1 MTKINF
7 TNISEDILWKIIRI
21 NVKAVNVKANELRV
35 KAVNVKANE
44 LRGTNE
50 KAKMITNLIIDRYH
64 KTMLLIWNSDFCHT
78 KYTSYS
84 HQMLKKNMYA
94 AANRELAYHATGG
107 LTDYA
112 WVGNLMKSHL
122 GRIIHILETT
132 WNALNNYEQ
141 WFAEFNGNKETKDG
155 I

>member
-1 MTKINF
+1 MTNIDF
-7 TNISEDILWKIIRI
+7 TQISEDILWKILRI
-21 NVKAVNVKANELRV
+21 NV

-64 KTMLLIWNSDFCHT
+64 KTMLFIWNGDFRHT
-78 KYTSYS
+78 PYTSYS
-84 HQMLKKNMYA
+84 HQMLKKNIYS
-94 AANRELAYHATGG
+94 AANRELAFNDTGD
-107 LTDYA
+107 LTEYA

-132 WNALNNYEQ
+132 WKALNNYEQ

>member
-21 NVKAVNVKANELRV
+21 NVKAVNVKANELR
-35 KAVNVKANE
+35 E
-44 LRGTNE
+44 QDE
-50 KAKMITNLIIDRYH
+50 KAKMIANLIINRYH
-64 KTMLLIWNSDFCHT
+64 QTMLLIWNSDFCHT

-107 LTDYA
+107 LTEYA

-132 WNALNNYEQ
+132 WNALNNYEK
-141 WFAEFNGNKETKDG
+141 WFAEYNGKKETTENG

>member
-1 MTKINF
+1 MTDINF
-7 TNISEDILWKIIRI
+7 TDIPEDFLWKIIRI
-21 NVKAVNVKANELRV
+21 NVKAVNVKANELR
-35 KAVNVKANE
+35 E
-44 LRGTNE
+44 TDQ
-50 KAKMITNLIIDRYH
+50 KAKMIANVIIDRYH

-84 HQMLKKNMYA
+84 HQMLKKNMYS
-94 AANRELAYHATGG
+94 AANRELAYNNTNG

-112 WVGNLMKSHL
+112 WVGNLMRNHL
-122 GRIIHILETT
+122 GRIINILETT

-141 WFAEFNGNKETKDG
+141 WYAEYKNNKENKDG

>member
-21 NVKAVNVKANELRV
+21 NVKAVNVKANELR
-35 KAVNVKANE
+35 E
-44 LRGTNE
+44 QDE
-50 KAKMITNLIIDRYH
+50 KAKMITNVIINRYH
-64 KTMLLIWNSDFCHT
+64 KTMLLIWNSDFRHT
-78 KYTSYS
+78 PYTSYS
-84 HQMLKKNMYA
+84 HQMLKKNIYS

-141 WFAEFNGNKETKDG
+141 WFAEFNGNKDNKETKDG